1 MGQLQIVTNLT
12 QFPAVYRLWQA
23 PFVRAKLAPLLRRN
37 EIDGARRVLDVGC
50 GPGTN
55 ADEFTHAEYVGMD
68 LSESYIEAAR
78 RQHHGTFLVAD
89 VRTYKGSPEDRFDFV
104 LINSLLHHLDS
115 SSVTHILQAVHDQL
129 TDDGHVH
136 ILELVL
142 PERKSLAHL
151 LARLDRGDYPRP
163 LAQWRQLFGNVFE
176 EQVFEPYVVGRLGI
190 ALWQMVYFK
199 GRARR

>member
-1 MGQLQIVTNLT
+1 MGQLQSVSSLT

-23 PFVRAKLAPLLRRN
+23 PFVRDKLAPLLRRN
-37 EIDGARRVLDVGC
+37 EIARARRVLDVGC

-55 ADEFTHAEYVGMD
+55 AGEFLHAEYVGID
-68 LSESYIEAAR
+68 LSESYIDAAR
-78 RQHHGTFLVAD
+78 QRHPGTFKVAD
-89 VRTYKGSPEDRFDFV
+89 VRTYEAVSEDRYDFV

-115 SSVTHILQAVHDQL
+115 ASVSHILEAVSNQL
-129 TDDGHVH
+129 ADDGHVH

-142 PERKSLAHL
+142 PKRISLSQA

-163 LAQWRQLFGNVFE
+163 LDEWHQLFGEVFE
-176 EQVFEPYVVGRLGI
+176 ELVFEPYVVGRLGI
-190 ALWQMVYFK
+190 AMWEMVYFK